1 MVGHPTGIT
10 RRGVKRKWSDD
21 EKQVFDSLFRN
32 HIRQKKAAPA
42 FLLQRAS
49 ELLSNRTVA
58 TIRTR
63 LDNIIKGKTKAI
75 SKWMLLGNSL
85 YSVEQIGGNIT
96 HSVNKAWKCTARPP
110 YSIWKW
116 PTCRILQMTFAPRL
130 RYWLILFQQYTVSDP

>member
-1 MVGHPTGIT
+1 MVGHPTGVT

-85 YSVEQIGGNIT
+85 YIVEQIGETIVL
-96 HSVNKAWKCTARPP
+96 SE
-110 YSIWKW
+110 
-116 PTCRILQMTFAPRL
+116 
-130 RYWLILFQQYTVSDP
+130 